1 MTQSRDRPKTS
12 AKLGY
17 YYFLTKQ
24 SFHSPLLE
32 IQELDTEC
40 KNTCKEDSED
50 NRHSDSKS

>member
-50 NRHSDSKS
+50 DRHSDSKS